1 MVIIFSDINE
11 EKKICSV
18 NTVEGDY
25 YIKIFLLCHTM
36 HKNKPEK

>member
-11 EKKICSV
+11 EKDICLV
-18 NTVEGDY
+18 NTIGADY
-25 YIKIFLLCHTM
+25 YINIFLLCHTM